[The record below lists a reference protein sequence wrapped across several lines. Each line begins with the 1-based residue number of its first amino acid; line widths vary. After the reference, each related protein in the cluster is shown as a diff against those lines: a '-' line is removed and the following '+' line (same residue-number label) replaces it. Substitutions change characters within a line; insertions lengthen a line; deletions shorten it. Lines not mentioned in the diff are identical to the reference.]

1 MKTIQK
7 QYELKSRMFNNYKE
21 IDPYDYFRYIDQ
33 IRTRPNQYSIS
44 TERNVIKK
52 IIYEPYK
59 DPNVIEA
66 NRRHKLNLYKIF
78 KEPALPKLNNE
89 YLEVREI
96 LKNNKDRYRE
106 IAERALSF
114 ENMKFQDRVFN
125 QKPRIVENCFYR
137 KIPNLIKS
145 STNGDFESEYRKTLR
160 KSNHLRLPAI
170 NKHKE
175 GKFERLFQTEVNT
188 TRDINENEQSGDNT
202 INMKDHKYKD
212 ISHLKQGHIEG

>member
-7 QYELKSRMFNNYKE
+7 QYELKSRLFNNSQE
-21 IDPYDYFRYIDQ
+21 MDLNDYFRYIDL
-33 IRTRPNQYSIS
+33 IRNRPNQYSIP

-52 IIYEPYK
+52 IIYQPYK

-66 NRRHKLNLYKIF
+66 NRRHKLNLYNKY
-78 KEPALPKLNNE
+78 KEPALPKLNNI

-114 ENMKFQDRVFN
+114 ENTKFQDRAFS
-125 QKPRIVENCFYR
+125 QKPRIIENYYYR
-137 KIPNLIKS
+137 KIPNLKKS
-145 STNGDFESEYRKTLR
+145 SNNRDSESEYRKSSR
-160 KSNHLRLPAI
+160 KSSHLRLPSI

-175 GKFERLFQTEVNT
+175 EKYEKLFQTEVNT
-188 TRDINENEQSGDNT
+188 TRDINDNEQSGDNT